1 MFPFE
6 PRDYLWLFVIAV
18 VIGAILG
25 VLHALLPEE
34 SYLSRNWLVIRNLLF
49 LGMLIGSASV
59 YSILKRRCRKTDQ
72 SERGSV

>member
-34 SYLSRNWLVIRNLLF
+34 SYLSQNWLVIRNLLF

-59 YSILKRRCRKTDQ
+59 YSILKRR
-72 SERGSV
+72 SG